1 MENEE
6 RPSGK
11 EQKMCPNRFSDIKTQ
26 MKQGPKTEGGGVN
39 MYVLC
44 SSVQSTS
51 FRSSYFRIVMPE
63 RH

>member
-1 MENEE
+1 MENKE

-26 MKQGPKTEGGGVN
+26 MKQGPKTEGGGAN

-44 SSVQSTS
+44 SSVQSTDHWINELMDGQ
-51 FRSSYFRIVMPE
+51 RLL
-63 RH
+63 